1 MTKRDSSCAE
11 LASLRDLRFDSWSQ
25 PMSAYRSRH
34 PSGAASSSAAAASTR
49 QGLRLP
55 GSSSAS
61 GSHPE
66 TTYGYATSAPSPPMP
81 NINPTWQQPE
91 HYPIQE
97 QLSQDHKVHHTQ
109 IFKEVISGQGANRV
123 RRLMVTEIDRTGQER
138 NRRLEFFFN
147 GILGHVRDRW
157 EGYIDSWTESSRLAN
172 YWRRFFNI
180 DEIHKETTTEGH
192 QAGHHQNGSAD
203 AAPGDAEDLAEDTS
217 VTAHTGNVPVPSQ
230 VHQLATILYNVLIA
244 DPEYNAPILEKL
256 QIPPEDPSGTQVKL
270 FTAVEL
276 LHMASHLAIT
286 ATELARSARP
296 DDYEDI
302 SDISD

>member
-1 MTKRDSSCAE
+1 MTKRDSSRAE
-11 LASLRDLRFDSWSQ
+11 LASPRDLRFHSWSQ
-25 PMSAYRSRH
+25 PMSAYLRRH
-34 PSGAASSSAAAASTR
+34 PSGTASSSAAAASTR
-49 QGLRLP
+49 HGLLLP

-66 TTYGYATSAPSPPMP
+66 TTFGYAASAPSLPMP
-81 NINPTWQQPE
+81 NLNPTWQQPE
-91 HYPIQE
+91 YYPLQE
-97 QLSQDHKVHHTQ
+97 QLSQDHRVFYTQ
-109 IFKEVISGQGANRV
+109 IFKEVTSGHGANRV

-138 NRRLEFFFN
+138 NRRPEFFFN

-180 DEIHKETTTEGH
+180 DEIHEETNTERH
-192 QAGHHQNGSAD
+192 QAVHHQNESDD
-203 AAPGDAEDLAEDTS
+203 AAPGDAEDLADDTS
-217 VTAHTGNVPVPSQ
+217 VTVHTGDVP
-230 VHQLATILYNVLIA
+230 ATILYNVLIA

-256 QIPPEDPSGTQVKL
+256 QIPPGDPSGTQVKL
-270 FTAVEL
+270 VTEVEL

-286 ATELARSARP
+286 ATELARNARP

-302 SDISD
+302 SDISDYIMYLS

>member
-1 MTKRDSSCAE
+1 
-11 LASLRDLRFDSWSQ
+11 
-25 PMSAYRSRH
+25 MSVYRRRH
-34 PSGAASSSAAAASTR
+34 SSGAASSSDAAASTR
-49 QGLRLP
+49 QGPRLP
-55 GSSSAS
+55 GSSSDS

-66 TTYGYATSAPSPPMP
+66 TTYGYAASAFSPPMP
-81 NINPTWQQPE
+81 NINTTWQQPE
-91 HYPIQE
+91 YYPLQE
-97 QLSQDHKVHHTQ
+97 QLSQDHKVLHTQ
-109 IFKEVISGQGANRV
+109 IFKEVTSGHGANRV

-138 NRRLEFFFN
+138 NRRPEFFFN

-180 DEIHKETTTEGH
+180 DEIHEETNTERH
-192 QAGHHQNGSAD
+192 QAVHHQNESDD
-203 AAPGDAEDLAEDTS
+203 AAPGDAEDLADDTS
-217 VTAHTGNVPVPSQ
+217 VTVHTGDVPVPSQ

-256 QIPPEDPSGTQVKL
+256 QIPPEDSSGTQVKL

-276 LHMASHLAIT
+276 SHMASHLAIT
-286 ATELARSARP
+286 ATEVARSARP
-296 DDYEDI
+296 DDYGEI